1 MDIVP
6 QVSRISRMM
15 IYTTNLNSLTNII
28 IGLFCNLCT
37 HNQSNNYFRMKNRI
51 AFVDYIRVQI
61 NWSQRKRLAVGASCF
76 VVGAAFSA
84 WSFWWKAVPGVTMDT
99 LEQ

>member
-1 MDIVP
+1 MV
-6 QVSRISRMM
+6 
-15 IYTTNLNSLTNII
+15 LA
-28 IGLFCNLCT
+28 
-37 HNQSNNYFRMKNRI
+37 H
-51 AFVDYIRVQI
+51 YIRVHI
-61 NWSQRKRLAVGASCF
+61 NWSQRKRLIVGTAYF

>member
-1 MDIVP
+1 MQKNNGGQHGRRCVAYHRDFRRNR
-6 QVSRISRMM
+6 QA
-15 IYTTNLNSLTNII
+15 LW
-28 IGLFCNLCT
+28 GECFW
-37 HNQSNNYFRMKNRI
+37 NNYS
-51 AFVDYIRVQI
+51 ALWYCSGYLGYVVLAHYIRVHI

-76 VVGAAFSA
+76 VVGAAFTA

>member
-1 MDIVP
+1 M
-6 QVSRISRMM
+6 
-15 IYTTNLNSLTNII
+15 T
-28 IGLFCNLCT
+28 
-37 HNQSNNYFRMKNRI
+37 NRI

-76 VVGAAFSA
+76 VVGAFSA